1 MNARARKKII
11 QFPHPSGE
19 ECSKNIV
26 NGVKRWNDGRHK
38 RNFIEILGFAISVAV
53 LFFTACG
60 DSGSSASGFESDF
73 SYTEETLDDL
83 PNCTAEREQDTAFVR
98 DGNEIYVCEDS
109 RWKFVRA
116 VIDSV
121 KTVDD
126 LSACT
131 NSREGDSVLVTS
143 LNAVYVCGDGKW
155 YKVDVE
161 DLLESSSSVSPGSSS
176 DGWEKLPSSSSSS
189 LLVVSSSSEAVSSS
203 SSVLVV
209 SSSSEVVSSS
219 SSLLVVSSS
228 SEVVSSSS
236 SPAVSYGKLTDARDG
251 QVYKTVQIGGQVWM
265 AENLN
270 YAYNEGTAK
279 SYCYENSADSCAKYG
294 RLYLWSAAMDSA
306 GVFSTAGKGCGYRST
321 CEAGSA
327 TTEARGVCPEG
338 WHLPSKAEFET
349 LFAAVG
355 GWDVAGKALKSTSGW
370 TDDGN
375 GTDSYGFSALPAGI
389 RDTSGDFYSAGY
401 YAGFWSATEGGSN
414 DAYYMGLFYYN
425 DGAYLHS
432 YYKYSGFS
440 VRCLRNS
447 FSSAVSS
454 SSAATSSSSSVA
466 VSYGKLTDARDGQVY
481 KTVQIGGQVWM
492 AENLNYAYNEGTAK
506 SYCYENSADSCAK
519 YGRLYLWSA
528 AMDSAAVF
536 GDGGG
541 CGDGLFCEAG
551 SATFEVQGVCP
562 AGWHLPRK
570 AEFETL
576 FAAVG
581 GKMVAVKALKS
592 TSGWMEDG
600 NGTDVYGFSALP
612 AGYYND
618 GNFFNVGSNATFWSA
633 TEGSSNYAY
642 AWYLSAGSAYLNG
655 LNKGNGSA
663 VRCLRNS
670 PL

>member
-161 DLLESSSSVSPGSSS
+161 DLLESSSPVSPGSSS
-176 DGWEKLPSSSSSS
+176 DGWEKLPS
-189 LLVVSSSSEAVSSS
+189 
-203 SSVLVV
+203 
-209 SSSSEVVSSS
+209 SSS

-251 QVYKTVQIGGQVWM
+251 QVYKTVQIGEQVWM

-270 YAYNEGTAK
+270 YAYNEGTAQ
-279 SYCYENSADSCAKYG
+279 SYCYNNSADSCAKYG
-294 RLYLWSAAMDSA
+294 RFYLWSAAMDSA
-306 GVFSTAGKGCGYRST
+306 GVFSTVGKGCGYRST
-321 CEAGSA
+321 CAAGSA
-327 TTEARGVCPEG
+327 TTEVRGVCPEG

-355 GWDVAGKALKSTSGW
+355 GQLFAGTALKSLSGW
-370 TDDGN
+370 YDDGI
-375 GTDSYGFSALPAGI
+375 GTDA
-389 RDTSGDFYSAGY
+389 
-401 YAGFWSATEGGSN
+401 
-414 DAYYMGLFYYN
+414 
-425 DGAYLHS
+425 
-432 YYKYSGFS
+432 
-440 VRCLRNS
+440 
-447 FSSAVSS
+447 
-454 SSAATSSSSSVA
+454 
-466 VSYGKLTDARDGQVY
+466 
-481 KTVQIGGQVWM
+481 
-492 AENLNYAYNEGTAK
+492 
-506 SYCYENSADSCAK
+506 
-519 YGRLYLWSA
+519 
-528 AMDSAAVF
+528 
-536 GDGGG
+536 
-541 CGDGLFCEAG
+541 
-551 SATFEVQGVCP
+551 
-562 AGWHLPRK
+562 
-570 AEFETL
+570 
-576 FAAVG
+576 
-581 GKMVAVKALKS
+581 
-592 TSGWMEDG
+592 
-600 NGTDVYGFSALP
+600 YGFSALP
-612 AGYYND
+612 AGYRNYYGDFDSAVDFAN
-618 GNFFNVGSNATFWSA
+618 FWSA
-633 TEGSSNYAY
+633 TEDLSNVAY
-642 AWYLSAGSAYLNG
+642 SMDLYCYDDRAILINYSKINARS
-655 LNKGNGSA
+655 
-663 VRCLRNS
+663 VRCLRDS
-670 PL
+670 RL

>member
-53 LFFTACG
+53 LCFTACG

-176 DGWEKLPSSSSSS
+176 DGWEKLPSSSC
-189 LLVVSSSSEAVSSS
+189 
-203 SSVLVV
+203 
-209 SSSSEVVSSS
+209 

-251 QVYKTVQIGGQVWM
+251 QVYKTVQIGEQVWM

-279 SYCYENSADSCAKYG
+279 SYCYNNSADSCAKYG
-294 RLYLWSAAMDSA
+294 RFYLWSAAMDSA
-306 GVFSTAGKGCGYRST
+306 AVFGGCGYGST
-321 CEAGSA
+321 CGAGSA
-327 TTEARGVCPEG
+327 TTEVRGVCPAG
-338 WHLPSKAEFET
+338 WHLPSRAEFET

-355 GWDVAGKALKSTSGW
+355 GQDVAGTVLKSTSGW

-401 YAGFWSATEGGSN
+401 YAGFWSATEDNSDN
-414 DAYYMGLFYYN
+414 AYYMGLFYYN

-466 VSYGKLTDARDGQVY
+466 VSYGELTDARDGQVY

-663 VRCLRNS
+663 VRCRRNS
-670 PL
+670 PW

>member
-1 MNARARKKII
+1 MKIFTLKKAAAGAALL
-11 QFPHPSGE
+11 S
-19 ECSKNIV
+19 
-26 NGVKRWNDGRHK
+26 
-38 RNFIEILGFAISVAV
+38 
-53 LFFTACG
+53 LFACG
-60 DSGSSASGFESDF
+60 DDSSSSSKTPDIF
-73 SYTEETLDDL
+73 STKDDL
-83 PNCTAEREQDTAFVR
+83 PECTEKIAGDTLYVESDSADYFC
-98 DGNEIYVCEDS
+98 DGGEWVVVGDTTATDS
-109 RWKFVRA
+109 
-116 VIDSV
+116 S
-121 KTVDD
+121 
-126 LSACT
+126 
-131 NSREGDSVLVTS
+131 
-143 LNAVYVCGDGKW
+143 
-155 YKVDVE
+155 DV
-161 DLLESSSSVSPGSSS
+161 SSSSG
-176 DGWEKLPSSSSSS
+176 KNPSSSSADSS
-189 LLVVSSSSEAVSSS
+189 AADTLSSSSAADSLSSSSSAIVSSSSEAVSSS
-203 SSVLVV
+203 SPQVKPNWTYLN
-209 SSSSEVVSSS
+209 
-219 SSLLVVSSS
+219 
-228 SEVVSSSS
+228 
-236 SPAVSYGKLTDARDG
+236 PAVSYGELTDARDG
-251 QVYKTVQIGGQVWM
+251 QVYKTVQIGEQIWM

-270 YAYNEGTAK
+270 YAYNEGTAQ
-279 SYCYENSADSCAKYG
+279 SYCYNNSADSCAKYG

-306 GVFSTAGKGCGYRST
+306 AVFGGCGYGST
-321 CEAGSA
+321 CGAGSA
-327 TTEARGVCPEG
+327 TTEVRGVCPAG
-338 WHLPSKAEFET
+338 WHLPSRAEFET

-355 GWDVAGKALKSTSGW
+355 GQDVAGTVLKSTSGW

-454 SSAATSSSSSVA
+454 SSAATSSSSSSPA

>member
-228 SEVVSSSS
+228 SEAVSSSS
-236 SPAVSYGKLTDARDG
+236 SPAVSYG
-251 QVYKTVQIGGQVWM
+251 
-265 AENLN
+265 E
-270 YAYNEGTAK
+270 
-279 SYCYENSADSCAKYG
+279 
-294 RLYLWSAAMDSA
+294 
-306 GVFSTAGKGCGYRST
+306 
-321 CEAGSA
+321 
-327 TTEARGVCPEG
+327 
-338 WHLPSKAEFET
+338 
-349 LFAAVG
+349 
-355 GWDVAGKALKSTSGW
+355 
-370 TDDGN
+370 
-375 GTDSYGFSALPAGI
+375 
-389 RDTSGDFYSAGY
+389 
-401 YAGFWSATEGGSN
+401 
-414 DAYYMGLFYYN
+414 
-425 DGAYLHS
+425 
-432 YYKYSGFS
+432 
-440 VRCLRNS
+440 
-447 FSSAVSS
+447 
-454 SSAATSSSSSVA
+454 
-466 VSYGKLTDARDGQVY
+466 LTDARDGQVY

-536 GDGGG
+536 GDGG

-600 NGTDVYGFSALP
+600 NGTDAFGFSALP
-612 AGYYND
+612 AGNYRN
-618 GNFFNVGSNATFWSA
+618 GRFGGVGDYAYFWST
-633 TEGSSNYAY
+633 TEEHYRDDAHGMFLYYHADYAD
-642 AWYLSAGSAYLNG
+642 LSYDNKEVAGS
-655 LNKGNGSA
+655 

>member
-1 MNARARKKII
+1 M
-11 QFPHPSGE
+11 
-19 ECSKNIV
+19 
-26 NGVKRWNDGRHK
+26 
-38 RNFIEILGFAISVAV
+38 
-53 LFFTACG
+53 
-60 DSGSSASGFESDF
+60 
-73 SYTEETLDDL
+73 
-83 PNCTAEREQDTAFVR
+83 
-98 DGNEIYVCEDS
+98 
-109 RWKFVRA
+109 
-116 VIDSV
+116 
-121 KTVDD
+121 
-126 LSACT
+126 
-131 NSREGDSVLVTS
+131 
-143 LNAVYVCGDGKW
+143 
-155 YKVDVE
+155 
-161 DLLESSSSVSPGSSS
+161 
-176 DGWEKLPSSSSSS
+176 
-189 LLVVSSSSEAVSSS
+189 SSSSEAVSSS
-203 SSVLVV
+203 SPQVKPNWTYLN
-209 SSSSEVVSSS
+209 
-219 SSLLVVSSS
+219 
-228 SEVVSSSS
+228 
-236 SPAVSYGKLTDARDG
+236 PAVSYGELTDARDG
-251 QVYKTVQIGGQVWM
+251 QVYKTVQIGEQIWM

-270 YAYNEGTAK
+270 YAYNEGTAQ
-279 SYCYENSADSCAKYG
+279 SYCYNNSADSCAKYG

-306 GVFSTAGKGCGYRST
+306 AVFGGCGYGST
-321 CEAGSA
+321 CGAGSA
-327 TTEARGVCPEG
+327 TTEVRGVCPAG
-338 WHLPSKAEFET
+338 WHLPSRAEFET

-355 GWDVAGKALKSTSGW
+355 GQDVAGTVLKSTSGW

-466 VSYGKLTDARDGQVY
+466 VSYGELTDARDGQVY
-481 KTVQIGGQVWM
+481 KTVQIGEQIWM
-492 AENLNYAYNEGTAK
+492 AENLNYAYNEGTAQ
-506 SYCYENSADSCAK
+506 SYCYNNSADSCAK

>member
-1 MNARARKKII
+1 M
-11 QFPHPSGE
+11 
-19 ECSKNIV
+19 
-26 NGVKRWNDGRHK
+26 
-38 RNFIEILGFAISVAV
+38 AV

-189 LLVVSSSSEAVSSS
+189 LLVVSSSSE
-203 SSVLVV
+203 
-209 SSSSEVVSSS
+209 
-219 SSLLVVSSS
+219 
-228 SEVVSSSS
+228 VVSSSS

-251 QVYKTVQIGGQVWM
+251 QVYKTVQIGEQIWM

-270 YAYNEGTAK
+270 YAYNEGTAQ
-279 SYCYENSADSCAKYG
+279 SYCYNNSADSCAKYG

-306 GVFSTAGKGCGYRST
+306 AVFGGCGYGST
-321 CEAGSA
+321 CGAGSA
-327 TTEARGVCPEG
+327 TTEVRGVCPAG
-338 WHLPSKAEFET
+338 WHLPSRAEFET

-355 GWDVAGKALKSTSGW
+355 GQDVAGTVLKSTSGW

-466 VSYGKLTDARDGQVY
+466 VSYGELTDARDGQVY

>member
-1 MNARARKKII
+1 MNARARKQII

-209 SSSSEVVSSS
+209 SSSSEAVSSSSSVLVVSSSSEVVSSS

-251 QVYKTVQIGGQVWM
+251 QVYKTVQIGEQVWM

-279 SYCYENSADSCAKYG
+279 SYCYNNSADSCAKYG
-294 RLYLWSAAMDSA
+294 RFYLWSAAMDSA

-321 CEAGSA
+321 CAAGSA
-327 TTEARGVCPEG
+327 TTEVRGVCPEG

-349 LFAAVG
+349 LFANVG
-355 GWDVAGKALKSTSGW
+355 GKKVAGKALKSTYGW
-370 TDDGN
+370 NDYN
-375 GTDSYGFSALPAGI
+375 G
-389 RDTSGDFYSAGY
+389 
-401 YAGFWSATEGGSN
+401 
-414 DAYYMGLFYYN
+414 
-425 DGAYLHS
+425 
-432 YYKYSGFS
+432 
-440 VRCLRNS
+440 
-447 FSSAVSS
+447 
-454 SSAATSSSSSVA
+454 
-466 VSYGKLTDARDGQVY
+466 
-481 KTVQIGGQVWM
+481 
-492 AENLNYAYNEGTAK
+492 K
-506 SYCYENSADSCAK
+506 S
-519 YGRLYLWSA
+519 
-528 AMDSAAVF
+528 
-536 GDGGG
+536 
-541 CGDGLFCEAG
+541 
-551 SATFEVQGVCP
+551 
-562 AGWHLPRK
+562 
-570 AEFETL
+570 
-576 FAAVG
+576 
-581 GKMVAVKALKS
+581 
-592 TSGWMEDG
+592 G

-612 AGYYND
+612 AGYRDNYGD
-618 GNFFNVGSNATFWSA
+618 FSLAGKYAQFWRAAEYDSF
-633 TEGSSNYAY
+633 
-642 AWYLSAGSAYLNG
+642 SAYCMNLGYSNDYADLSSSGKFNG
-655 LNKGNGSA
+655 LP
-663 VRCLRNS
+663 VRCLRDS
-670 PL
+670 RL

>member
-38 RNFIEILGFAISVAV
+38 RNFVEILGFAISVAV

-73 SYTEETLDDL
+73 SCTEETLDDL

-203 SSVLVV
+203 SPQVKPNWAYLN
-209 SSSSEVVSSS
+209 
-219 SSLLVVSSS
+219 
-228 SEVVSSSS
+228 
-236 SPAVSYGKLTDARDG
+236 PAVSYGELTDARDG
-251 QVYKTVQIGGQVWM
+251 QVYKTVQIGEQVWM

-270 YAYNEGTAK
+270 YAYNEGTAQ
-279 SYCYENSADSCAKYG
+279 SYCYNNSADSCAKYG

-306 GVFSTAGKGCGYRST
+306 AVFGDVGKGCGYGST

-327 TTEARGVCPEG
+327 TTEVRGVCPEG

-401 YAGFWSATEGGSN
+401 YAGFWSATEDNS
-414 DAYYMGLFYYN
+414 DIAYYMGLFYYS
-425 DGAYLHS
+425 DDAYLNS

-466 VSYGKLTDARDGQVY
+466 VSYGELTDARDGQVY

-541 CGDGLFCEAG
+541 CGYGSTCEAG
-551 SATFEVQGVCP
+551 SATVVRGVCP
-562 AGWHLPRK
+562 AGWHLPSR

-581 GKMVAVKALKS
+581 GKKVAGTVLKS

-612 AGYYND
+612 AGRYYYGGIFND
-618 GNFFNVGSNATFWSA
+618 VGSYAGFWSA
-633 TEGSSNYAY
+633 TEDGSDLASR
-642 AWYLSAGSAYLNG
+642 WYLNAGGAGLNG
-655 LNKGNGSA
+655 LSKEYGFA

>member
-1 MNARARKKII
+1 M
-11 QFPHPSGE
+11 
-19 ECSKNIV
+19 
-26 NGVKRWNDGRHK
+26 
-38 RNFIEILGFAISVAV
+38 AV

-189 LLVVSSSSEAVSSS
+189 LLVVSSSSE
-203 SSVLVV
+203 
-209 SSSSEVVSSS
+209 
-219 SSLLVVSSS
+219 
-228 SEVVSSSS
+228 VVSSSS

-251 QVYKTVQIGGQVWM
+251 QVYKTVQIGEQIWM

-270 YAYNEGTAK
+270 YAYNEGTAQ
-279 SYCYENSADSCAKYG
+279 SYCYN
-294 RLYLWSAAMDSA
+294 
-306 GVFSTAGKGCGYRST
+306 
-321 CEAGSA
+321 
-327 TTEARGVCPEG
+327 
-338 WHLPSKAEFET
+338 
-349 LFAAVG
+349 
-355 GWDVAGKALKSTSGW
+355 
-370 TDDGN
+370 
-375 GTDSYGFSALPAGI
+375 
-389 RDTSGDFYSAGY
+389 
-401 YAGFWSATEGGSN
+401 
-414 DAYYMGLFYYN
+414 
-425 DGAYLHS
+425 
-432 YYKYSGFS
+432 
-440 VRCLRNS
+440 
-447 FSSAVSS
+447 
-454 SSAATSSSSSVA
+454 
-466 VSYGKLTDARDGQVY
+466 
-481 KTVQIGGQVWM
+481 
-492 AENLNYAYNEGTAK
+492 
-506 SYCYENSADSCAK
+506 NSADSCAK

-536 GDGGG
+536 GG
-541 CGDGLFCEAG
+541 CGYGSTCGAG
-551 SATFEVQGVCP
+551 SATTEVRGVCP
-562 AGWHLPRK
+562 AGWHLPSR

-655 LNKGNGSA
+655 LNKGNGFA

>member
-251 QVYKTVQIGGQVWM
+251 QVYKTVQIGEQIWM

-270 YAYNEGTAK
+270 YAYNEGTAQ
-279 SYCYENSADSCAKYG
+279 SYCYN
-294 RLYLWSAAMDSA
+294 
-306 GVFSTAGKGCGYRST
+306 
-321 CEAGSA
+321 
-327 TTEARGVCPEG
+327 
-338 WHLPSKAEFET
+338 
-349 LFAAVG
+349 
-355 GWDVAGKALKSTSGW
+355 
-370 TDDGN
+370 
-375 GTDSYGFSALPAGI
+375 
-389 RDTSGDFYSAGY
+389 
-401 YAGFWSATEGGSN
+401 
-414 DAYYMGLFYYN
+414 
-425 DGAYLHS
+425 
-432 YYKYSGFS
+432 
-440 VRCLRNS
+440 
-447 FSSAVSS
+447 
-454 SSAATSSSSSVA
+454 
-466 VSYGKLTDARDGQVY
+466 
-481 KTVQIGGQVWM
+481 
-492 AENLNYAYNEGTAK
+492 
-506 SYCYENSADSCAK
+506 NSADSCAK

-536 GDGGG
+536 GG
-541 CGDGLFCEAG
+541 CGYGSTCGAG
-551 SATFEVQGVCP
+551 SATTEVRGVCP
-562 AGWHLPRK
+562 AGWHLPSR

-581 GKMVAVKALKS
+581 GQDVAGTVLKS

>member
-1 MNARARKKII
+1 MKIFTWKKAAA
-11 QFPHPSGE
+11 SAALL
-19 ECSKNIV
+19 S
-26 NGVKRWNDGRHK
+26 
-38 RNFIEILGFAISVAV
+38 
-53 LFFTACG
+53 LFACG
-60 DSGSSASGFESDF
+60 DDSSSGSKTDVF
-73 SYTEETLDDL
+73 STKDDL
-83 PNCTAEREQDTAFVR
+83 PECTEKITGDTLYVESDSADYFC
-98 DGNEIYVCEDS
+98 DGGEWVVVGDTTATDS
-109 RWKFVRA
+109 
-116 VIDSV
+116 S
-121 KTVDD
+121 
-126 LSACT
+126 
-131 NSREGDSVLVTS
+131 
-143 LNAVYVCGDGKW
+143 
-155 YKVDVE
+155 DV
-161 DLLESSSSVSPGSSS
+161 SSSSG
-176 DGWEKLPSSSSSS
+176 KNPSSSSADSS
-189 LLVVSSSSEAVSSS
+189 AADTLSSSSAADSLSSSSSAIVSSSSEAVSSS
-203 SSVLVV
+203 SPQVKPNWAYLN
-209 SSSSEVVSSS
+209 
-219 SSLLVVSSS
+219 
-228 SEVVSSSS
+228 
-236 SPAVSYGKLTDARDG
+236 PAISYGEITDARDG
-251 QVYKTVQIGGQVWM
+251 QVYKTVQIGEQIWM

-270 YAYNEGTAK
+270 YAYNKGTAQ
-279 SYCYENSADSCAKYG
+279 SFCYNNSADSCAKYG

-306 GVFSTAGKGCGYRST
+306 AVFEGCGYGST
-321 CEAGSA
+321 CAAGSA
-327 TTEARGVCPEG
+327 TTEVRGVCPAG
-338 WHLPSKAEFET
+338 WHLPSRAEFET

-355 GWDVAGKALKSTSGW
+355 GQDVAGTVLKSTSGW

-401 YAGFWSATEGGSN
+401 YAGFWSATEDNS
-414 DAYYMGLFYYN
+414 DIAYYMGLFYYS
-425 DGAYLHS
+425 DDAYLNS

-466 VSYGKLTDARDGQVY
+466 VSYGELTDARDGQVY

-541 CGDGLFCEAG
+541 CGYGSTCEAG

-562 AGWHLPRK
+562 AGWHLPSR

-581 GKMVAVKALKS
+581 GKKVAGTVLKS

-612 AGYYND
+612 AGRYYYGGIFND
-618 GNFFNVGSNATFWSA
+618 VGSYAGFWSA
-633 TEGSSNYAY
+633 TEDGSDLASC
-642 AWYLSAGSAYLNG
+642 WYLNAGGAGLNG
-655 LNKGNGSA
+655 LSKEYGFA

>member
-161 DLLESSSSVSPGSSS
+161 DLLESSSPVSPGSSS
-176 DGWEKLPSSSSSS
+176 DGWEKLPS
-189 LLVVSSSSEAVSSS
+189 
-203 SSVLVV
+203 
-209 SSSSEVVSSS
+209 SSS

-251 QVYKTVQIGGQVWM
+251 QVYKTVQIGEQVWM

-279 SYCYENSADSCAKYG
+279 SYCYNNSADSCAKYG
-294 RLYLWSAAMDSA
+294 RFYLWSAAMDSA

-321 CEAGSA
+321 CAAGSA
-327 TTEARGVCPEG
+327 TTEVRGVCPEG

-349 LFAAVG
+349 LFANVG
-355 GWDVAGKALKSTSGW
+355 GKKVAGKALKSTYGW
-370 TDDGN
+370 NDYN
-375 GTDSYGFSALPAGI
+375 G
-389 RDTSGDFYSAGY
+389 
-401 YAGFWSATEGGSN
+401 
-414 DAYYMGLFYYN
+414 
-425 DGAYLHS
+425 
-432 YYKYSGFS
+432 
-440 VRCLRNS
+440 
-447 FSSAVSS
+447 
-454 SSAATSSSSSVA
+454 
-466 VSYGKLTDARDGQVY
+466 
-481 KTVQIGGQVWM
+481 
-492 AENLNYAYNEGTAK
+492 K
-506 SYCYENSADSCAK
+506 S
-519 YGRLYLWSA
+519 
-528 AMDSAAVF
+528 
-536 GDGGG
+536 
-541 CGDGLFCEAG
+541 
-551 SATFEVQGVCP
+551 
-562 AGWHLPRK
+562 
-570 AEFETL
+570 
-576 FAAVG
+576 
-581 GKMVAVKALKS
+581 
-592 TSGWMEDG
+592 G

-612 AGYYND
+612 AGYRDNYGD
-618 GNFFNVGSNATFWSA
+618 FSLAGKYAQFWRAAEYDSF
-633 TEGSSNYAY
+633 
-642 AWYLSAGSAYLNG
+642 SAYCMNLGYSNDYADLSSSGKFNG
-655 LNKGNGSA
+655 LP
-663 VRCLRNS
+663 VRCLRDS
-670 PL
+670 RL